1 MSQREIVIGLVGAK
15 FAAKFHL
22 ESFLQIPSFKVKI
35 KGVTSKNKESRES
48 FARKYNLP
56 RVYENIE
63 EMLEDKEINVI
74 DLCVENKLHK
84 DFILLAAQAG
94 KNVICEKPLTG
105 YFGEGWTGE
114 GPIGEKVPRQVM
126 LDQALKN
133 VAEITRAVEEN
144 KIKFMYAENWVYA
157 PAIQKINKLIL
168 SSIDAVDNQ
177 ILRIYGE
184 ESHSG
189 SHAEYYGDWSRS
201 GGGSLMGKGCHPLGG
216 ILFLKYQEGMKKRK
230 KPFRPV
236 KVKAHTEKLYRLL
249 PPHYQGKIRKNY
261 LDIEDYV
268 WVNIKFD
275 DDSIA
280 IVEASE
286 NVLGG
291 VQNRLEVYTA
301 YGRLE
306 CNFAHHTALKIY
318 ADSPLTWGEEYIS
331 EKIGTKA
338 GWSFP
343 SPDEN
348 WFNGYIQQFTDFARC
363 LAEDKEPQSG
373 LTLAQDTIK
382 IIYTAYLSAEKEGKE
397 VIIR

>member
-1 MSQREIVIGLVGAK
+1 
-15 FAAKFHL
+15 
-22 ESFLQIPSFKVKI
+22 
-35 KGVTSKNKESRES
+35 
-48 FARKYNLP
+48 
-56 RVYENIE
+56 
-63 EMLEDKEINVI
+63 
-74 DLCVENKLHK
+74 
-84 DFILLAAQAG
+84 
-94 KNVICEKPLTG
+94 
-105 YFGEGWTGE
+105 
-114 GPIGEKVPRQVM
+114 
-126 LDQALKN
+126 
-133 VAEITRAVEEN
+133 
-144 KIKFMYAENWVYA
+144 
-157 PAIQKINKLIL
+157 
-168 SSIDAVDNQ
+168 
-177 ILRIYGE
+177 
-184 ESHSG
+184 
-189 SHAEYYGDWSRS
+189 
-201 GGGSLMGKGCHPLGG
+201 MGKGCHPLGG